1 MSAPSPHRIEFAIA
15 EAQRLL
21 AILTPEEREDEATL
35 LGAIEGE
42 TDALEVLRRV
52 VLAAEEAGTVADALK
67 PTIQAR
73 QERKRRAELREERY
87 RMVAG
92 AMMAAL
98 GITKHVDPEF
108 TITTRPGK
116 PKLIVTDE
124 DAIPL
129 RFCVPTYKVEA
140 AAVRAALETG
150 EDVPGATL
158 SNGTDI
164 VTIRTK

>member
-129 RFCVPTYKVEA
+129 RFCVPTYKVKD
-140 AAVRAALETG
+140 AAVRAALEAG